1 MNYSKLK
8 YLYLYTSR
16 LISKASSWTVIEK
29 KTSNFDHKLS
39 EPLDYIIPIKE
50 ALVATR
56 RGLNGKT
63 WPQGASPPPE
73 CCITRHRHHH
83 LPRVASIIIII
94 IITNI
99 NITVV
104 DIVEM
109 FAISDLMMNISN
121 KAFVTNCFTIPI
133 LLTSKISVLVW
144 ICLEKR
150 DQPQYMI
157 IIINQK

>member
-1 MNYSKLK
+1 MKDSKLQ
-8 YLYLYTSR
+8 LYTSR
-16 LISKASSWTVIEK
+16 WISKASSWTKDVIE

-50 ALVATR
+50 ALVAVR

-73 CCITRHRHHH
+73 CCIARHRHHH
-83 LPRVASIIIII
+83 LPRVAGIIIII
-94 IITNI
+94 IIVTII
-99 NITVV
+99 NTIVV
-104 DIVEM
+104 GIVEI

-121 KAFVTNCFTIPI
+121 NAFVTNYFTIPI
-133 LLTSKISVLVW
+133 VLTSKISVLVW
-144 ICLEKR
+144 ICLEKG
-150 DQPQYMI
+150 DQPQNMI